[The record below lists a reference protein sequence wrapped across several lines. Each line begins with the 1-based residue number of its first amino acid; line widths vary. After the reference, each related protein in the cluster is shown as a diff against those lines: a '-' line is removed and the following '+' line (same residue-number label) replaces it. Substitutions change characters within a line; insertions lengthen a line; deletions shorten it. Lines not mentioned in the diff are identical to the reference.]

1 MHALCFLLF
10 SSIFIS
16 TIPLLFF
23 VLQTCVLRLLACI
36 SFKEMINLG
45 VWTKRVFSFGMVS
58 AFTACTQELVLILV
72 FSCWGI
78 KIVTARDVGFCSLI
92 VCTSVKITYCLCA
105 RIWREQC
112 IINIGRYLELF
123 ILCCQCF
130 SLLSL
135 VISLLH

>member
-58 AFTACTQELVLILV
+58 AFTACTQELVLV

-78 KIVTARDVGFCSLI
+78 KIVTARDGGFAPL
-92 VCTSVKITYCLCA
+92 LCA
-105 RIWREQC
+105 LRSKSPIVYAQEFGGNSASSTLAGIWNC
-112 IINIGRYLELF
+112 LFFPASASHCYLW
-123 ILCCQCF
+123 
-130 SLLSL
+130 
-135 VISLLH
+135 